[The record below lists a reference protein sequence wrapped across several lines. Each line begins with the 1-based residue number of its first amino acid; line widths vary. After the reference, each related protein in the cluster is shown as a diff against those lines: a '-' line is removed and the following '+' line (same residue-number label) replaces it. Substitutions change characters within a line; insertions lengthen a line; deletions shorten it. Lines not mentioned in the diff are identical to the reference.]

1 MKYRRYLET
10 GKFCDIFASTLRRRK
25 KNLNFLKDKK
35 CLKWKEIQKI
45 KDIPVIAI
53 HPIQPNLIEKIQ
65 QPIININFEIQNSIA
80 IHFDQ
85 YTSLDE
91 DLYKELFCENHK
103 HFDDKNG
110 FSQPKDLQ
118 SMIKDPNFF
127 MIPSTVVNKTGG
139 EILLMCL
146 KNALQ
151 SHLGITQIMD
161 LFKLINSMFHQP
173 ILPNSKYYL
182 DKILSNNC
190 DVKLHS
196 ICSECKVYV
205 GKFKNSLKISNIT
218 YLGIDHI
225 IPDKLATLVNLSAN
239 NCQLY
244 SRIIKDGCL
253 YSSRNYE
260 NKRSNNS
267 NVQLEDGRFVEG
279 EFYIARLANMYHY

>member
-1 MKYRRYLET
+1 MSQIWRVQEK
-10 GKFCDIFASTLRRRK
+10 KF
-25 KNLNFLKDKK
+25 
-35 CLKWKEIQKI
+35 E
-45 KDIPVIAI
+45 
-53 HPIQPNLIEKIQ
+53 E
-65 QPIININFEIQNSIA
+65 IA

-196 ICSECKVYV
+196 ICSECKVLMGIMRV
-205 GKFKNSLKISNIT
+205 AGACIQEKVSLGVLDIHGKQT
-218 YLGIDHI
+218 
-225 IPDKLATLVNLSAN
+225 
-239 NCQLY
+239 
-244 SRIIKDGCL
+244 
-253 YSSRNYE
+253 
-260 NKRSNNS
+260 
-267 NVQLEDGRFVEG
+267 
-279 EFYIARLANMYHY
+279 